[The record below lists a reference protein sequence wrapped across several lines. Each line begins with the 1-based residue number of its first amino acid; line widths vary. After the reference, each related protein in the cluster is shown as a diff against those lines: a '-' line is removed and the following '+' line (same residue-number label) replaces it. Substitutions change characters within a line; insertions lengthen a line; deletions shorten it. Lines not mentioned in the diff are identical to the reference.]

1 MAIRTGLAARLIAL
15 SVVSF
20 AASACAGN
28 AATPPAFPPST
39 QPPVEPATAIPAAN
53 MTPVATLVSPT
64 RTYTATS
71 AMTLTLWATEDLSPG
86 TTAAGRQLRNQF
98 DAFTAANPYI
108 HVDVILKKPYGKGGM
123 LDFLTTSA
131 VAPDQLPDLATL
143 DISEVP
149 QAAAAGILQPL
160 DPLLTANVKGD
171 LFPFAYQAALYQGKW
186 VALPF
191 TADIEHLVY
200 SKTLVKRVPQT
211 WDDLLRQRGSFL
223 APAGGD
229 DAFLVQYLALA
240 PLFDATNQVVVDTN
254 AASQVLNF
262 YKRAHD
268 LGLLPDTA
276 IGLKNSDEA
285 WPVFGAG
292 KVAMVQAWASRYL
305 ADRDKLP
312 DAAYAAIPTRDG
324 QPSAV
329 AVGWSFVL
337 VTTNAARQAAAARF
351 IQWFVQ
357 AEHLAPWL
365 RAAHRL
371 PASRSAL
378 TLSVDPVDYT
388 IFLRDPLE
396 HAAYLPP
403 SGVYGRASD
412 AWRAAMAA
420 VWKGQTT
427 PEEAAR
433 NIAGALK

>member
-1 MAIRTGLAARLIAL
+1 M
-15 SVVSF
+15 
-20 AASACAGN
+20 
-28 AATPPAFPPST
+28 
-39 QPPVEPATAIPAAN
+39 PAAN

-149 QAAAAGILQPL
+149 PAAAAGILQPL
-160 DPLLTANVKGD
+160 DPLLDTNVRGD
-171 LFPFAYQAALYQGKW
+171 LFPFAYQAAMYQGKW

-200 SKTLVKRVPQT
+200 SKALVKRVPQT
-211 WDDLLRQRGSFL
+211 WDDLFKQKSSLL
-223 APAGGD
+223 LPAGGD
-229 DAFLVQYLALA
+229 NAFLVQYLALA
-240 PLFDATNQVVVDTN
+240 PLYDTTNQVVIDTN

-262 YKRAHD
+262 FKRAHD
-268 LGLLPDTA
+268 LGLLGDTA
-276 IGLKNSDEA
+276 IGLKSSDEA
-285 WPVFGAG
+285 WPTFGSG
-292 KVAMVQAWASRYL
+292 KVAMVQVWASRYL
-305 ADRDKLP
+305 TDRDKLP
-312 DAAYAAIPTRDG
+312 DAQYAAIPTRDG
-324 QPSAV
+324 RPAAV
-329 AVGWSFVL
+329 ASGWSFV
-337 VTTNAARQAAAARF
+337 VITTNLTRQAAAARF
-351 IQWFVQ
+351 IQWIVQ
-357 AEHLAPWL
+357 GEHLAPWL
-365 RAAHRL
+365 RTARRL
-371 PASRSAL
+371 PASRSTL
-378 TLSVDPVDYT
+378 PLSVDPVDYA

-396 HAAYLPP
+396 HATYLVP
-403 SGVYGRASD
+403 GGMYGKAAD

-433 NIAGALK
+433 SIAAAMK